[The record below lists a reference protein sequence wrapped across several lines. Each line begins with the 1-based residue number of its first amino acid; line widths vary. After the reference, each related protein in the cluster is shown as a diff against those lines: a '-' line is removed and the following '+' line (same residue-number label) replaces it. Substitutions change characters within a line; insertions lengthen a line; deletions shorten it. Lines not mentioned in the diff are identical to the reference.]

1 MPKHKNLQCRCFMH
15 KKIIICIVVLV
26 ASATAFGQK
35 SYEDSL
41 KQAIKQA
48 KSDTGSANTLL
59 VLADFYAYRG
69 KNVAAIQRLTQALP
83 IYHRRKLYEK
93 ESEVLITLIRNNFSL
108 PGDLFVKASR
118 KDTINNLIG
127 LSLILSRQ
135 HQLHGCEALALSYQ
149 GYGLYRGWHNAD
161 SAKLLMAKALEIFRR
176 FPNDVME
183 AKVLLVECLLLRD
196 LNELPSAI
204 NVAKRALALGKRAG
218 DPATEV
224 KALAALSTTYLRQNQ
239 RDSVIA
245 YGLTGLKTALEANI
259 VPEIL
264 AGYKKFINAH
274 FLLLKDSLHTFYQK
288 AMLLNRQYGD
298 IIDSLGL
305 MADYAEATRFLG
317 NYPRA
322 MRTLNEVLA
331 AEKAAGDSTVVAN
344 TFSQL
349 GELYEGINDFNGVAD
364 CAREAIGY
372 SSHSPFDRIYGKVRA
387 SLAYAFLNNKDSAL
401 YFGQQALADA
411 KANKNLFGGFFNTL
425 GRAYCQIGQDSLA
438 LQYLRYSY
446 YYFTKVGADFPN
458 LQESCYGLAIYFNK
472 KKQFDSAFWYA
483 RQSAD
488 IGLEN
493 AYSDFTYET
502 CVMLAG
508 YFTQKHMADS
518 ALYYQQAGDKVYAS
532 LFNPDN
538 VNDFV
543 KMGQEE
549 DQRLQQ
555 LASDKKIAAEQ
566 YKSKLVIYGLIA
578 ALLCAVVIGAI
589 VAQSNRQRKKAYALL
604 QKQQQE
610 TNVQKSTA
618 EQALRELQAT
628 QKQLVQSEKMAS
640 LGELT
645 AGIAHEIQNP
655 LNFVNNFS
663 EVSVELAEELA
674 DEIEKAALPPETKG
688 AIGDIVADLVQNQ
701 QKINFHGKRADGIVK
716 SMLQH
721 SRAST
726 GQKEPADLNQLAD
739 EYLRLSYHGLRAKDK
754 SFNATLETSFD
765 NTLPNVAI
773 VPQDVGRVLV
783 NMFTNAFYSVAKK
796 QKLAGAGYKP
806 TVTLTTVKNEG
817 FAEIRIRDNGLGIPK
832 TAVDKI
838 FNPFFTT
845 KPTGEGTG
853 LGLSLSYEIITQ
865 GHGGSVKVETVEG
878 EYAEFVFQIPL

>member
-1 MPKHKNLQCRCFMH
+1 MY
-15 KKIIICIVVLV
+15 KIIIIYIIVLV
-26 ASATAFGQK
+26 ASTTAFGQK

-41 KQAIKQA
+41 KQAILQA
-48 KSDTGSANTLL
+48 KTDTGRANSML
-59 VLADFYAYRG
+59 VLADVYALIR
-69 KNVAAIQRLTQALP
+69 KRPAAIQQLKLALP
-83 IYHRRKLYEK
+83 IYQSQQLYGK
-93 ESEVLITLIRNNFSL
+93 EAEVLN
-108 PGDLFVKASR
+108 
-118 KDTINNLIG
+118 
-127 LSLILSRQ
+127 SLIANYFRLSQNFFFVTGSLQDSIKQFTSQALTLARQ
-135 HQLHGCEALALSYQ
+135 HQLHEWEALARSYQ
-149 GYGLYRGWHNAD
+149 ALSLFSFRHNAD
-161 SAKLLMAKALEIFRR
+161 SAKLLMGEALDIFTQY
-176 FPNDVME
+176 PNDVMQ
-183 AKVLLVECLLLRD
+183 ARVLLVENVFLRQ
-196 LNELPSAI
+196 LNEQPTA
-204 NVAKRALALGKRAG
+204 VGAAKLALALGKRAG

-224 KALAALSTTYLRQNQ
+224 KALGALSVTFLRQNQ

-245 YGLTGLKTALEANI
+245 YGLKSLQTAIDANI
-259 VPEIL
+259 VPEVL
-264 AGYKKFINAH
+264 AAYERLFNSH
-274 FLLLKDSLHTFYQK
+274 FLLLKDSLHTFYNK
-288 AMLLNRQYGD
+288 ALVLNRQYGN
-298 IIDSLGL
+298 IYDSLAL
-305 MADYAEATRFLG
+305 MATYAEATRFLG

-322 MRTLNEVLA
+322 LRTLNEVLA
-331 AEKAAGDSTVVAN
+331 AEKAAGDSNVVADIY
-344 TFSQL
+344 SRL
-349 GELYEGINDFNGVAD
+349 GELYEGINDFNGVAN
-364 CAREAIGY
+364 CAREEIGY
-372 SSHSPFDRIYGKVRA
+372 SGHSPFNRIYGKVRA

-411 KANKNLFGGFFNTL
+411 KANKDLFGGYFNTI

-438 LQYLRYSY
+438 LRYLRYSFF
-446 YYFTKVGADFPN
+446 YFTKVGADFSN

-493 AYSDFTYET
+493 AFSDFTYEA

-555 LASDKKIAAEQ
+555 LAADKKIAAEQ

-589 VAQSNRQRKKAYALL
+589 VAQNNRQRKKAYALL
-604 QKQQQE
+604 QTQQKE
-610 TNVQKSTA
+610 TNIQKYTA
-618 EQALRELQAT
+618 EQALKELQST
-628 QKQLVQSEKMAS
+628 QAQLIQSEKMAS

-674 DEIEKAALPPETKG
+674 AEIENAALPPESKE
-688 AIGDIVADLVQNQ
+688 AIGDIIADLVQNQ
-701 QKINFHGKRADGIVK
+701 HKINFHGKRADGIVK

-726 GQKEPADLNQLAD
+726 GHKELADLNQLAD
-739 EYLRLSYHGLRAKDK
+739 EYLRLGYHGLRAKDK

-765 NTLPNVAI
+765 TTLPNIAM

-783 NMFTNAFYSVAKK
+783 NMFTNAFYSVGKK

-806 TVTLTTVKNEG
+806 TVSLTTVKKDG

-832 TAVDKI
+832 TVVDKI

-853 LGLSLSYEIITQ
+853 LGLSLSYEIIAQ
-865 GHGGSVKVETVEG
+865 GHGGSLAVDTVEG
-878 EYAEFVFQIPL
+878 DFAEFVIQIPL

>member
-1 MPKHKNLQCRCFMH
+1 MFR
-15 KKIIICIVVLV
+15 IIIIYIIVLV
-26 ASATAFGQK
+26 ASTTAFGQK

-41 KQAIKQA
+41 KQAILQA
-48 KSDTGSANTLL
+48 KTDTGRANFML
-59 VLADFYAYRG
+59 VLADVYALIR
-69 KNVAAIQRLTQALP
+69 KRPAAIQQLKLALP
-83 IYHRRKLYEK
+83 IYQSQQLYGK
-93 ESEVLITLIRNNFSL
+93 EAEVLNSLIANYFSL
-108 PGDLFVKASR
+108 SQNFFFVTGSLQ
-118 KDTINNLIG
+118 DSINQFTSQALT
-127 LSLILSRQ
+127 LARQ
-135 HQLHGCEALALSYQ
+135 HQLHEWEALARSYQ
-149 GYGLYRGWHNAD
+149 ALSLFSFRHNAD
-161 SAKLLMAKALEIFRR
+161 SAKLLMVEALDIFRQY
-176 FPNDVME
+176 PNDVMQ
-183 AKVLLVECLLLRD
+183 ARVLLVENVFLRQ
-196 LNELPSAI
+196 LNEQTTSVEA
-204 NVAKRALALGKRAG
+204 AKLALALGKRAG

-224 KALAALSTTYLRQNQ
+224 KALGALSVTFLRQNQ

-245 YGLTGLKTALEANI
+245 YGLKSLQTAIKANI
-259 VPEIL
+259 VPEVL
-264 AGYKKFINAH
+264 AAYERLFNSH
-274 FLLLKDSLHTFYQK
+274 FLLLKDSLHTFYEK
-288 AMLLNRQYGD
+288 AMLLNRQYGN
-298 IIDSLGL
+298 IYDSLAL
-305 MADYAEATRFLG
+305 MATYAEATRFLG

-322 MRTLNEVLA
+322 LRTLNEVLA
-331 AEKAAGDSTVVAN
+331 AEKAAGDSNVVAN
-344 TFSQL
+344 TYSSL
-349 GELYEGINDFNGVAD
+349 GELYEGINDFNGVAI
-364 CAREAIGY
+364 CAREEIGY
-372 SSHSPFDRIYGKVRA
+372 SGHSPFNRIYGKVRA

-411 KANKNLFGGFFNTL
+411 KANKDLFGGYFNTI

-438 LQYLRYSY
+438 LRYLRYSFF
-446 YYFTKVGADFPN
+446 YFTKVGADFSN

-493 AYSDFTYET
+493 AYSDFTYEA

-555 LASDKKIAAEQ
+555 LAADKKIAAEQ
-566 YKSKLVIYGLIA
+566 YKSKLVINGLIA
-578 ALLCAVVIGAI
+578 ALLCAVVIGVI
-589 VAQSNRQRKKAYALL
+589 VAQNNRQRKKAYALL

-610 TNVQKSTA
+610 TGLQKSTA
-618 EQALRELQAT
+618 ELALRDLQAT
-628 QKQLVQSEKMAS
+628 QKQLIQSEKMAS

-674 DEIEKAALPPETKG
+674 AEIENAALPPESKE
-688 AIGDIVADLVQNQ
+688 AIGDIIADLVQNQ
-701 QKINFHGKRADGIVK
+701 HKINFHGKRADGIVK

-726 GQKEPADLNQLAD
+726 GHKELADLNQLAD

-765 NTLPNVAI
+765 TTLPNIAM

-783 NMFTNAFYSVAKK
+783 NMFTNAFYSVGKK

-806 TVTLTTVKNEG
+806 TVSLTTVKKDG
-817 FAEIRIRDNGLGIPK
+817 FAEISIRDNGLGIPK
-832 TAVDKI
+832 TVVDKI

-853 LGLSLSYEIITQ
+853 LGLSLSYEIIAQ
-865 GHGGSVKVETVEG
+865 GHGGSLGVDTVEG
-878 EYAEFVFQIPL
+878 DFAEFVIQIPL